1 MRKELPKDFDPNPP
15 TPDLTES
22 TTFKLKKAIT
32 EPHTGLYAMV
42 MTVTSMVCLTVILW
56 ANASDF
62 DITEGKVIMLMA
74 AVLGGREFIPVFIRR
89 LTSNPE
95 PVE

>member
-1 MRKELPKDFDPNPP
+1 MTDDGY
-15 TPDLTES
+15 S
-22 TTFKLKKAIT
+22 TARLKRAIAA
-32 EPHTGLYAMV
+32 PHGGLYATIMA
-42 MTVTSMVCLTVILW
+42 VTSMVCLTVILW

-74 AVLGGREFIPVFIRR
+74 AVLGGREFIPVFFRR